1 MRKILTIL
9 ILGMLL
15 VACKKDPK
23 PPSAVSLVAPA
34 KNNECNPI
42 ESVSGNKSVV
52 AFRWQAGA
60 NAESYELRVT
70 NLITNTTQTKTTSA
84 LSETLTLDQGAPFSW
99 TVISKNSEVAE
110 TAVSETW
117 FFYNPGSLTTFAPF
131 PAEILQPLPGG
142 RVFMDT
148 DNEVTL
154 EWSGADLDGDIEG
167 YDLYFSLETPP
178 QTLLASPTA
187 GTTSQKVS
195 VSGNTF
201 YYWRVITKD
210 REGNT
215 SDSGIL
221 SFKVL

>member
-1 MRKILTIL
+1 MFINDRVCFRK
-9 ILGMLL
+9 
-15 VACKKDPK
+15 
-23 PPSAVSLVAPA
+23 
-34 KNNECNPI
+34 
-42 ESVSGNKSVV
+42 
-52 AFRWQAGA
+52 
-60 NAESYELRVT
+60 
-70 NLITNTTQTKTTSA
+70 
-84 LSETLTLDQGAPFSW
+84 
-99 TVISKNSEVAE
+99 ISKNSEVDE
-110 TAVSETW
+110 TAASETW

-142 RVFMDT
+142 RVFMD
-148 DNEVTL
+148 DNNEVIL

-195 VSGNTF
+195 VSGSNTF